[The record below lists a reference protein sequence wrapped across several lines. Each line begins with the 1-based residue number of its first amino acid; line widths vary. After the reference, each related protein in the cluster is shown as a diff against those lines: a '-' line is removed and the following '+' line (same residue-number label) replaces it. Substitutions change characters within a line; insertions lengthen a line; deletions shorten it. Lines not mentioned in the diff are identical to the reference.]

1 MTSSQFRYFAAAL
14 AWAAI
19 VHTTLAG
26 DGQFTVDNGVTDGDA
41 IAQAVSSERGI
52 QKAAEDTKAP
62 RSLSVGAQVYGL
74 AFSPDGHLLATAG
87 KNGVRLWTLA
97 SGKQA
102 VPLIEGIIPRPKKIP
117 FWGTPSARSPVFS
130 LDGRLVAAA
139 EYLPC
144 EEGVRD
150 VAAGRYRVWDV
161 ASGKLRAKRDFPDPL
176 TTLAFS
182 PDGARLAIGDACNGF
197 GFGEIAGQTIWY
209 QHGESRMAPPTADVA
224 FSPDGAMLAVAD
236 DPDEARKYLSG
247 GLHVPAQGEDC
258 TIRLIDATTK
268 KTLHEISAKSS
279 EGLHKLAFAADGKT
293 LYAAYE
299 DGHLRQWN
307 VLSAKLVTSY
317 RIQTEPWYF
326 TPIAFSS
333 DGNWL
338 AVRDRRDGPIVIWD
352 LAVAQKAATIDVS
365 TDSSDILTISFAAR
379 LLAVADPDDKE
390 GSVSLWKVAER
401 PLE

>member
-1 MTSSQFRYFAAAL
+1 V
-14 AWAAI
+14 WAAI
-19 VHTTLAG
+19 AHATLAS
-26 DGQFTVDNGVTDGDA
+26 DRQFTLDNGATDGEP
-41 IAQAVSSERGI
+41 IVQAVSSERGI
-52 QKAAEDTKAP
+52 QNAARETEDL
-62 RSLSVGAQVYGL
+62 RSIGVGAQVYGL

-87 KNGVRLWTLA
+87 KNGGRLWKLA
-97 SGKQA
+97 SGRQT
-102 VPLIEGIIPRPKKIP
+102 VPLVEGIIPPPKKIS
-117 FWGTPSARSPVFS
+117 FWGDRSSNSPVFS
-130 LDGRLVAAA
+130 RDGRLLAAA

-150 VAAGRYRVWDV
+150 LAAGRYRVWDV

-182 PDGARLAIGDACNGF
+182 PDGAQLAIGDACHGF

-209 QHGESRMAPPTADVA
+209 QPGESRMAPPTAAVA
-224 FSPDGAMLAVAD
+224 FSADGALLAVAD

-258 TIRLIDATTK
+258 TIRLIDTTTK
-268 KTLHEISAKSS
+268 KTLHEISAESS
-279 EGLHKLAFAADGKT
+279 EGLHGLAFAADGKT

-307 VLSAKLVTSY
+307 VLSAKLVKSY

-333 DGNWL
+333 DGKWL

-352 LAVAQKAATIDVS
+352 LAAGHKAATIDVS
-365 TDSSDILTISFAAR
+365 TDSSDVLAISFAAR

-401 PLE
+401 PPE